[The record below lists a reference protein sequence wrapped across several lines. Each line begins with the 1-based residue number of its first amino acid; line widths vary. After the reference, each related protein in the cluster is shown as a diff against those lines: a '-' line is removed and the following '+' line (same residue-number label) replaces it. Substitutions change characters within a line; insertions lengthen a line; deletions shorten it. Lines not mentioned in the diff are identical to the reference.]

1 MYDISVAIFEE
12 YEGDLDAEWLIAV
25 ARTALSAEGVD
36 DGASAGI
43 AIADDETVAE
53 LNAEHRG
60 LDDTTDVL
68 SFSPVHSGAYYG
80 DDRGDD
86 NPFPLDDGGSN
97 PDDRPANPFL
107 LDGGSTREAGDG
119 GEPFAGAPESD
130 DNPTNSFPL
139 DDGGS
144 NPDDRP
150 ANPFPLDGGSTREAG
165 DGGDQ
170 KHETGLGRGAHP
182 HPNLPSSRGKESI
195 GGDEFDFILPPDYSD
210 ANVGEVIISLPQ
222 ARRQA
227 KEAAHSLENE
237 IAALLAHGIY
247 HLLGYDHEVEE
258 DAERMRPRE
267 RAAMAAMKHAGLI
280 Q

>member
-1 MYDISVAIFEE
+1 MYAVNATVFEE
-12 YEGDLDAEWLIAV
+12 YADDLDADWLIAV
-25 ARTALSAEGVD
+25 ARTALSVEGVD
-36 DGASAGI
+36 EGASAGI

-80 DDRGDD
+80 DDGGDGGGDD
-86 NPFPLDDGGSN
+86 NPFPQRAFDGGC
-97 PDDRPANPFL
+97 A
-107 LDGGSTREAGDG
+107 REAGDG
-119 GEPFAGAPESD
+119 G
-130 DNPTNSFPL
+130 
-139 DDGGS
+139 
-144 NPDDRP
+144 
-150 ANPFPLDGGSTREAG
+150 
-165 DGGDQ
+165 
-170 KHETGLGRGAHP
+170 
-182 HPNLPSSRGKESI
+182 
-195 GGDEFDFILPPDYSD
+195 EFDFILPPDYSD
-210 ANVGEVIISLPQ
+210 ANIGEVIISLPQ

-227 KEAAHSLENE
+227 REAGHSLENE

-267 RAAMAAMKHAGLI
+267 RAAMAAMKDAGLI